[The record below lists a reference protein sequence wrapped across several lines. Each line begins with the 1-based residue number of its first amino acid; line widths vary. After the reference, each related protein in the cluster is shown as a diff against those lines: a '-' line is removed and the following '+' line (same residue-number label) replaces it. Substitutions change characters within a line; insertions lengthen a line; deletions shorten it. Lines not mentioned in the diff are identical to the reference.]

1 MINESNFW
9 VHTIS
14 SINIRKMKHKIIKL
28 CLHITLIVSLV
39 SCAFISETETET
51 DYTLYPEKLTEISIE
66 GDFPKAIIAINTST
80 DYSGSEST
88 GPNPLKTAKAIS
100 PLIQANTP
108 PPIQEPAIT
117 SPVIKASSQA
127 PLALTPQ
134 LSKSTDPE
142 TDTFWNEVTKTTINA
157 TKIASND
164 ATVVYIETSAWTGAE
179 NLESNIDFQNKV
191 EQLLT
196 YFQNTV
202 STNATTHLGEFS
214 EITDV
219 DDNGKVVILLLTME
233 AGLSGFF
240 WNVDLYSNSMSGAE
254 NSNEKEMLYINIDKI
269 SNNDYHHV
277 IAHEYTHL
285 LGATNRLRVA
295 SNFSNYDVWIE
306 EGLAEGL
313 TPYLSGDNDILIRSL
328 TDLNNIESSITPR
341 NGEGLIKQLASQ
353 ASWYTYAVSYSFF
366 EYCRLQ
372 MNQDS
377 DFYKELIEHSTTGT
391 VSDYKVIDTKIKN
404 YNSSSNTNLITN
416 FEDALISYKI
426 ANHVKHTSNKYGYKN
441 DTFHETNL
449 PATFEGPT
457 FSNPVIEPGG
467 SLYFVQGSSYSEESI
482 NDFVPG
488 ESGDNIKFFRIIPT
502 ANNSE

>member
-1 MINESNFW
+1 
-9 VHTIS
+9 
-14 SINIRKMKHKIIKL
+14 MKHKIIKF
-28 CLHITLIVSLV
+28 CLHITLMMSLV
-39 SCAFISETETET
+39 SCAFIPKTETET

-88 GPNPLKTAKAIS
+88 GPNPLKTAKAIT

-108 PPIQEPAIT
+108 PPILEPAIT
-117 SPVIKASSQA
+117 SPVIRASSQA

-134 LSKSTDPE
+134 LSKSIDPI

-157 TKIASND
+157 TKIATND
-164 ATVVYIETSAWTGAE
+164 ATVVYIETSAWTGAD
-179 NLESNIDFQNKV
+179 NLISSTNFLTKV
-191 EQLLT
+191 NEAIT
-196 YFQNTV
+196 YFQDTV

-219 DDNGKVVILLLTME
+219 DENGKVVILLLTME

-240 WNVDLYSNSMSGAE
+240 WNVDLYSNTISGAE
-254 NSNEKEMLYINIDKI
+254 NSNEREMLYINIDKI

-285 LGATNRLRVA
+285 LGATNRFRLT
-295 SNFSNYDVWIE
+295 SSFSNYDVWIE

-313 TPYLSGDNDILIRSL
+313 TPYLSGDPEILIKNLS
-328 TDLNNIESSITPR
+328 DLNNVEPSTITPR
-341 NGEGLIKQLASQ
+341 NGEGVIKQLASQ

-372 MNQDS
+372 MNKNA

-404 YNSSSNTNLITN
+404 YNSSSDTNLITN

-441 DTFHETNL
+441 NTFHETNL
-449 PATFEGPT
+449 PATFGGPT
-457 FSNPVIEPGG
+457 VSNPSIEPAG
-467 SLYFVQGSSYSEESI
+467 SLYFIQGEYSEESI
-482 NDFVPG
+482 DNFVPG
-488 ESGDNIKFFRIIPT
+488 ESGDNIKFFRITPT